1 MVVDNIIAEKS
12 NKDHQQANSE
22 LKLLKKG
29 GFDQFMI
36 GGQEEQKKAP
46 VVTKTVAQPTNKTT
60 QAKVTV
66 AQTKAAPASNTTA
79 EAKK

>member
-1 MVVDNIIAEKS
+1 MTATQQALNNVLNSDDDYSDIEKVASHIRTDQENENMVVDNIIAEKN

-36 GGQEEQKKAP
+36 GGQEE
-46 VVTKTVAQPTNKTT
+46 
-60 QAKVTV
+60 
-66 AQTKAAPASNTTA
+66 
-79 EAKK
+79 